1 MYRSVLTSC
10 MISAIGNNGARSSG
24 PTGFCV
30 PGCSTGGSGRGRS
43 GTMLYHAR
51 GISDSSRTYLVCS
64 LSTMKEL
71 LVYDNEAG
79 GNTPGGIKTPVPSAF
94 RDERAGPWCHPD

>member
-1 MYRSVLTSC
+1 
-10 MISAIGNNGARSSG
+10 
-24 PTGFCV
+24 
-30 PGCSTGGSGRGRS
+30 
-43 GTMLYHAR
+43 
-51 GISDSSRTYLVCS
+51 
-64 LSTMKEL
+64 MKEL